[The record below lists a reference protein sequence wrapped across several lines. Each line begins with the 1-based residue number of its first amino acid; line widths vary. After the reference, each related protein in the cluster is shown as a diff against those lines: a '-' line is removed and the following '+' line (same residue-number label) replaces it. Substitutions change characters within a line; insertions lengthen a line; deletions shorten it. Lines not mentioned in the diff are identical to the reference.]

1 MVAVCCFAAVAENF
15 TIRGRV
21 TDQNGDAIEGATVK
35 VSPGFA
41 GTMTKANGEYII
53 VCSVSDTVTVTYSCI
68 SYQLD
73 LAKS

>member
-41 GTMTKANGEYII
+41 GTMTKQM
-53 VCSVSDTVTVTYSCI
+53 VST
-68 SYQLD
+68 L
-73 LAKS
+73 